1 MKIVQKGNKQLRI
14 DDAQL
19 NNYLTRGYVELDQKT
34 GKPIIKEPADE
45 TKALKRKVAA
55 LEKENA
61 ALREQLEKLSQ
72 Q

>member
-1 MKIVQKGNKQLRI
+1 MKKVQKGNKQLRI

-19 NNYLTRGYVELDQKT
+19 GNYLAKGYVELDEK
-34 GKPIIKEPADE
+34 GKPIVKEPE
-45 TKALKRKVAA
+45 VKALKRKIAA

-61 ALREQLEKLSQ
+61 ALKDQLKAVQ